1 MTKYFKCV
9 LERRDKVGTDYEERE
24 LNGRVMGLQSAAREP
39 LVQFLYPVLNG
50 LISLLVRH
58 TLSQE
63 AAAKVQQ
70 NTFAT
75 LAHIAKLIQTQLDL
89 PCDKHG
95 HNITL
100 STYLQHVLVPPM
112 GQSSQA
118 PFESKYA
125 TMGLRASSTSGGVL
139 SEKEKLR
146 GTASVRLSNNRVL
159 GMHVFNHFCF
169 ISYHVSFGVDTFQ
182 MEDNPKSRSSS
193 DNSRL
198 SKKVSFINCFY
209 NLYTF

>member
-1 MTKYFKCV
+1 MTKYFNCV
-9 LERRDKVGTDYEERE
+9 LERRDKVGTDHEERE
-24 LNGRVMGLQSAAREP
+24 LNVRVMGLQSAAREP

-63 AAAKVQQ
+63 AAVKVHQSA
-70 NTFAT
+70 FAT
-75 LAHIAKLIQTQLDL
+75 LAHIARLIQTQLDL

-112 GQSSQA
+112 GQSSQV

-125 TMGLRASSTSGGVL
+125 TMGLRGSNTSSGVL

-146 GTASVRLSNNRVL
+146 GTASVRIPGNQVI
-159 GMHVFNHFCF
+159 GMHV
-169 ISYHVSFGVDTFQ
+169 
-182 MEDNPKSRSSS
+182 
-193 DNSRL
+193 L
-198 SKKVSFINCFY
+198 
-209 NLYTF
+209 